1 MEEIGVTRRRW
12 FILEC
17 VLIFFLDS
25 NKSMIN
31 KNLSFDLKGRVE
43 LLKDKLD
50 NNLLIIF
57 IKSKVL
63 Y

>member
-31 KNLSFDLKGRVE
+31 KNLSFALKGRVE

-57 IKSKVL
+57 IKSKVP